1 MYKKIKKK
9 LKTWISVVLHFA
21 NATRAH
27 LHRCYVLCS
36 DSFDQRCGVGILR
49 WREGLDR
56 SPAKLTVV
64 GGMHHTYLSFSTIS
78 LCLLH
83 CSVPSKCFFAEWS
96 HIAHIIFYCTWEQFW
111 LEAPSKQLYFWLLYK
126 PACVSQHYQLRA
138 GGFIL
143 ERSFAASS
151 PCWWKLGAFVFGDSC
166 WSSMILF

>member
-1 MYKKIKKK
+1 MRKEHTFTDVTCCVVIH
-9 LKTWISVVLHFA
+9 LISVVEWAFFDGE
-21 NATRAH
+21 RVSIV
-27 LHRCYVLCS
+27 VLLNLLLLEVC
-36 DSFDQRCGVGILR
+36 II
-49 WREGLDR
+49 
-56 SPAKLTVV
+56 
-64 GGMHHTYLSFSTIS
+64 HIYLLARLVYAFYIVQS
-78 LCLLH
+78 
-83 CSVPSKCFFAEWS
+83 PSKCFFAEWS

-143 ERSFAASS
+143 ERSFTASS